1 VQAIALRQAVEEPL
15 TQLALVLGD
24 EFPTDL
30 AEVLDRSHEA
40 RERVS

>member
-1 VQAIALRQAVEEPL
+1 
-15 TQLALVLGD
+15 VLGD

>member
-1 VQAIALRQAVEEPL
+1 L
-15 TQLALVLGD
+15 LGD
-24 EFPTDL
+24 AFPTDL